1 MNTYRAKALTKRNIV
16 EGQLHNRE
24 DEFYIEVYEYSDK
37 EDEFVFSWKQIDP
50 STLEVVKLDFT
61 DTQKKILIQNGKY
74 VLHDLMTDLSELIN
88 VYTRITFWD
97 GKDFEDK
104 EEFSKLVERVLLLHI
119 EIILEKIKKASQ
131 LLKGI

>member
-1 MNTYRAKALTKRNIV
+1 MNIYSAKSLITNKVI
-16 EGQLHNRE
+16 EGQYTNFTCPMITHWV
-24 DEFYIEVYEYSDK
+24 DFYEWIPE
-37 EDEFVFSWKQIDP
+37 QIDP

-74 VLHDLMTDLSELIN
+74 VLRDLMTDLSELIN
-88 VYTRITFWD
+88 VYTRITFWN